1 MIEIKCTKKEKELLV
16 DAIKNYNI
24 NILYELQSCGL
35 SACPNVTN
43 CTDCIDKSI
52 KWIIED

>member
-16 DAIKNYNI
+16 EAIKNYNI
-24 NILYELQSCGL
+24 NILYELQGCGL
-35 SACPNVTN
+35 SACPNVIN

-52 KWIIED
+52 KWTIED